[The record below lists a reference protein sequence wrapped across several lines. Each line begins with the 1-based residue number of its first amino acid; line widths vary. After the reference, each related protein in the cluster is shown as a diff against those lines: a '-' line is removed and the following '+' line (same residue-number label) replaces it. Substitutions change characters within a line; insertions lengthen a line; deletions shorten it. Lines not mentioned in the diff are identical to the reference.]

1 LDLNRLSRGEQILGI
16 SAALLFLLSF
26 FPLWAK
32 YEVSGDA
39 FGVDASASE
48 RFSAWSAAF
57 NFLMKLGLIFA
68 LIVLV
73 LVIAKSFGS
82 LDNVQMPVPL
92 GLVYL
97 GLAGLTFLLM
107 LLFVLI
113 GPEESEAGVNF
124 GDLGFE
130 VSRGPLLFVG
140 VVLGAAMAFGAFMH
154 FQGESGRTTTTG
166 PATRGPG
173 TPPPPPGA

>member
-1 LDLNRLSRGEQILGI
+1 MDMNRLSRGEQILGV
-16 SAALLFLLSF
+16 SAILLFLLSF

-32 YEVSGDA
+32 YETSA
-39 FGVDASASE
+39 ETFGVESSQ

-68 LIVLV
+68 LIVLI
-73 LVIAKSFGS
+73 LVIAKAFGG
-82 LDNVQMPVPL
+82 LDNVQMPMPL

-140 VVLGAAMAFGAFMH
+140 VLLGAAMAFGAFMH
-154 FQGESGRTTTTG
+154 FQGEGRGTTAG
-166 PATRGPG
+166 PPPGPG
-173 TPPPPPGA
+173 TPPPPPRA

>member
-1 LDLNRLSRGEQILGI
+1 LDLNRLSRGEQILGAT
-16 SAALLFLLSF
+16 AALLFLLSF

-32 YEVSGDA
+32 YETSEETFGA
-39 FGVDASASE
+39 FASSE
-48 RFSAWSAAF
+48 RFSAWSSAF
-57 NFLMKLGLIFA
+57 NFLMKLGLILA
-68 LIVLV
+68 LIALI
-73 LVIAKSFGS
+73 LVIVKATGG

-113 GPEESEAGVNF
+113 GPEESEAGINV
-124 GDLGFE
+124 GDLGIE

-140 VVLGAAMAFGAFMH
+140 ALLGAAMAVGAFMH
-154 FQGESGRTTTTG
+154 FQSEGGRTTTGPTRTTG
-166 PATRGPG
+166 AP
-173 TPPPPPGA
+173 PPPPPGA